1 MLGKEGTM
9 ITVNFNAVVT
19 TQDILKIIPNN
30 GDLRLVVNGEDF
42 FVVGLEGERN
52 VVFLNKD
59 HRTSDAL
66 GTFELCLN
74 DYRSVRELNG
84 DSVNSYYELIPKG
97 LINCTPH
104 TLNIIVGDEVVDIAP
119 SGIVP
124 RCSQSE
130 QEIGTLDGIP
140 ITKQVFGEVV
150 DLPKPKL
157 DTYYVVSR
165 LVAAACPNRQDLL
178 IPGPLVRDDEGK
190 VIGCKGLSRL

>member
-1 MLGKEGTM
+1 M

-59 HRTSDAL
+59 YQTSDAP

-74 DYRSVRELNG
+74 DYRSVRKLKG
-84 DSVNSYYELIPKG
+84 GSGHYYELIPKG

-104 TLNIIVGDEVVDIAP
+104 TLNIIVEDEIVDIAP
-119 SGIVP
+119 SGVVS

-140 ITKQVFGEVV
+140 VTKQVFGEVV

-178 IPGPLVRDDEGK
+178 IPGPLVRDNEGK
-190 VIGCKGLSRL
+190 VVGCKGLSRL